1 MSRQNVYDEA
11 EFFAGYSQM
20 RARRTGLHERVVD
33 GVLRRLLPDLA
44 EKRVVDLGCGD
55 GWACRVALEL
65 AHCGHAAR
73 FAAEDCSSLRSSSAS
88 GSRPATVARAFR
100 QPARWRGLPLCRVE
114 RSLAPGPSATGR
126 VRGRPPPRRAS
137 SSWQPPRAEAVGMR
151 PSTSGRA
158 HDDAKVHDVV
168 RLNGGTGRR
177 REQGGTGTCE
187 YQVAVMI
194 EGS

>member
-65 AHCGHAAR
+65 GAAVTQPGSPQRTALAFEAAAR
-73 FAAEDCSSLRSSSAS
+73 LAVARLLLLVRSVSQRDGGDYRFVGSSA
-88 GSRPATVARAFR
+88 R
-100 QPARWRGLPLCRVE
+100 
-114 RSLAPGPSATGR
+114 
-126 VRGRPPPRRAS
+126 
-137 SSWQPPRAEAVGMR
+137 
-151 PSTSGRA
+151 
-158 HDDAKVHDVV
+158 
-168 RLNGGTGRR
+168 
-177 REQGGTGTCE
+177 
-187 YQVAVMI
+187 
-194 EGS
+194 